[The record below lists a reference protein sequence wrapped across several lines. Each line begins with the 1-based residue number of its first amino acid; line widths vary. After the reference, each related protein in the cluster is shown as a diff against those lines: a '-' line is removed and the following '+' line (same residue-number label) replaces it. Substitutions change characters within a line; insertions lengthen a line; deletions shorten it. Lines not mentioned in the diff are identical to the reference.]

1 MHKLL
6 RAAICGLLFQC
17 LPAYSATIGTQSGD
31 IVTYVSNIVIPGSG
45 TNAFVAP
52 SDASIAAWRQVVDAL
67 FSGKYQTAAD
77 LADPLNYSLVR
88 FTDTGRNRTYYILV
102 EQTNAQK
109 SPLRGLGTYIY
120 NPTACRN
127 LSFQAPHAGGDQ
139 NTREEAATLFADL
152 NATALLVAGTHRCA
166 NSAISACDG
175 SSNACGDGSF
185 HVSDVAHYTQNYF
198 EPAHE
203 EIVKTVPGIITVAIH
218 GEGVHT
224 PDVVLSNG
232 TCFNYPAPSTAT
244 LLSAEY
250 NKLFKDLG
258 ASVSSGTCNN
268 GSASTSLCAETD
280 VQGRYANNAS
290 TANLC
295 SCAAPTKSACS
306 TTLGC
311 GRNIVFPEKFVHLEQ
326 DCQLREV
333 PGCAV
338 PGIGYQTAVAAFAA
352 VFPCSPRISSVVQGA
367 SFKTDP
373 LAPGSFFSLF
383 GEGLGAQEAAGANAS
398 FSLGG
403 LSTEICGQPARLVYN
418 SGQGQLNGVVPV
430 EAAGKASC
438 NVTATLSGFTVPPV
452 PATATIPIVPQNIA
466 LFLYSPNANLTVPI
480 ITNANYQVLGPPGS
494 GLPQAQ
500 KGGNIILWSTGGGLT
515 TPVVANNALAP
526 ASGAIMQ
533 ATPTVRIGGTAVT
546 VQYAGLAPGFFGLY
560 QINVG
565 LPQNLASGKVSLTLS
580 SGTGDVSYDLWIQ

>member
-102 EQTNAQK
+102 EQTNVQK
-109 SPLRGLGTYIY
+109 SPPRGLGTYIY

-152 NATALLVAGTHRCA
+152 NATALLAAGTHRCA

-232 TCFNYPAPSTAT
+232 TCFN
-244 LLSAEY
+244 
-250 NKLFKDLG
+250 
-258 ASVSSGTCNN
+258 
-268 GSASTSLCAETD
+268 
-280 VQGRYANNAS
+280 
-290 TANLC
+290 
-295 SCAAPTKSACS
+295 
-306 TTLGC
+306 
-311 GRNIVFPEKFVHLEQ
+311 
-326 DCQLREV
+326 
-333 PGCAV
+333 
-338 PGIGYQTAVAAFAA
+338 
-352 VFPCSPRISSVVQGA
+352 
-367 SFKTDP
+367 
-373 LAPGSFFSLF
+373 
-383 GEGLGAQEAAGANAS
+383 
-398 FSLGG
+398 
-403 LSTEICGQPARLVYN
+403 
-418 SGQGQLNGVVPV
+418 
-430 EAAGKASC
+430 
-438 NVTATLSGFTVPPV
+438 
-452 PATATIPIVPQNIA
+452 
-466 LFLYSPNANLTVPI
+466 
-480 ITNANYQVLGPPGS
+480 
-494 GLPQAQ
+494 
-500 KGGNIILWSTGGGLT
+500 
-515 TPVVANNALAP
+515 
-526 ASGAIMQ
+526 
-533 ATPTVRIGGTAVT
+533 
-546 VQYAGLAPGFFGLY
+546 
-560 QINVG
+560 
-565 LPQNLASGKVSLTLS
+565 
-580 SGTGDVSYDLWIQ
+580 